1 MRYRSYGL
9 ATPKRVV
16 MYCFYVILVVWFLS
30 TVVLGYQFLMKNSKT
45 TTKKW
50 GTFVEA
56 IFNEVS
62 YLPYLKNDWQSMFYQ
77 SFLFDSCLDYNRVNV
92 QGLSWSFCSLSTSD
106 HQTYTVRLGGS
117 EKRRSDG
124 KSIESRWFVFYLWS
138 DLGEKYLGY

>member
-77 SFLFDSCLDYNRVNV
+77 SFFVLILVWTIIESMRRVWADLFVLFR
-92 QGLSWSFCSLSTSD
+92 QAIIRPILLGLVVLKKGEVMESLS
-106 HQTYTVRLGGS
+106 V
-117 EKRRSDG
+117 
-124 KSIESRWFVFYLWS
+124 
-138 DLGEKYLGY
+138 